1 MNNLFFKK
9 YHERPDLKKKN
20 NHCQAFPKRN
30 GKYPKLVPTSHGG
43 KAIFHKTDSSK
54 MRPEIHP

>member
-1 MNNLFFKK
+1 MNNLFLKCRK
-9 YHERPDLKKKN
+9 RPNFKKKN

-30 GKYPKLVPTSHGG
+30 GRYPKLVPTSHGG

-54 MRPEIHP
+54 MRLEIHP